1 MAETKRRGRPKKV
14 ETPVE
19 TEEKKVDN
27 SQDELIKKLMAQLEE
42 QNAKMAEMQK
52 QIEDNNKPQTVVVN
66 NENTNMRS
74 KKVKVVNLMHN
85 PLNISTEPN
94 GKGRIYAFRDYG
106 DSKLI
111 KYDDLVEILS
121 SYPNTMEKGYAYI
134 CDKEAVES
142 LGLIEEY
149 KSLFDKATMDK
160 IIRLR
165 EEIDLE
171 LFLGMDKDL
180 QESTA
185 VEIAKRLNAK
195 EQIDYNYLRTIKD
208 KTGIDIESIANDLA
222 DIVAAYP
229 YTMEHGLAYICDKEV
244 VEELGLSEE
253 YKKLFD
259 KERMDKVVK
268 LREESDLDL
277 FLGMD
282 INLQES
288 AAKRIAELINA
299 NERMDYNYLRTIKE
313 KTGID
318 IEAIAKELRELQ
330 RKPDEE

>member
-1 MAETKRRGRPKKV
+1 MAETKRRGRPPKSETTPKKV
-14 ETPVE
+14 E
-19 TEEKKVDN
+19 EKKTDD
-27 SQDELIKKLMAQLEE
+27 SQEELIKKLMAQLEE

-52 QIEDNNKPQTVVVN
+52 QIDNKSQTVVVN
-66 NENTNMRS
+66 ADNNAIRG
-74 KKVKVVNLMHN
+74 KKVKVVNLMQN
-85 PLNISTEPN
+85 PLNLSTEPN
-94 GKGRIYAFRDYG
+94 GMGRIFTFNKYG

-111 KYDDLVEILS
+111 K
-121 SYPNTMEKGYAYI
+121 
-134 CDKEAVES
+134 
-142 LGLIEEY
+142 
-149 KSLFDKATMDK
+149 FD
-160 IIRLR
+160 
-165 EEIDLE
+165 
-171 LFLGMDKDL
+171 
-180 QESTA
+180 
-185 VEIAKRLNAK
+185 
-195 EQIDYNYLRTIKD
+195 
-208 KTGIDIESIANDLA
+208 DLA
-222 DIVAAYP
+222 DIVASYP

-244 VEELGLSEE
+244 VEELGLADD
-253 YKKLFD
+253 YAKLFD

-288 AAKRIAELINA
+288 AARRIAELINA

>member
-1 MAETKRRGRPKKV
+1 MAETKRRGRPPKSETTPKKV
-14 ETPVE
+14 E
-19 TEEKKVDN
+19 EKKTDD
-27 SQDELIKKLMAQLEE
+27 SQEELIKKLMAQLEE

-52 QIEDNNKPQTVVVN
+52 QIDNKSQTVVVN
-66 NENTNMRS
+66 ADNNAIRG
-74 KKVKVVNLMHN
+74 KKVKVVNLMQN
-85 PLNISTEPN
+85 PLNLSTEPN
-94 GKGRIYAFRDYG
+94 GMGRIFTFNKYG

-111 KYDDLVEILS
+111 K
-121 SYPNTMEKGYAYI
+121 
-134 CDKEAVES
+134 
-142 LGLIEEY
+142 
-149 KSLFDKATMDK
+149 FD
-160 IIRLR
+160 
-165 EEIDLE
+165 
-171 LFLGMDKDL
+171 
-180 QESTA
+180 
-185 VEIAKRLNAK
+185 
-195 EQIDYNYLRTIKD
+195 
-208 KTGIDIESIANDLA
+208 DLA
-222 DIVAAYP
+222 DIVASYP

-244 VEELGLSEE
+244 VEELGLADD
-253 YKKLFD
+253 YAKLFD

-330 RKPDEE
+330 RKPDDEE